1 MKQFPTH
8 IVAVDG
14 IVKNNNGEIL
24 LVRQVD
30 GGHYAIPGGQVEVG
44 ENLIDALAREIKEET
59 GYDVAVDKLICVSSN
74 TAVNEGRHGYAIVPT
89 KVIFGFTC
97 TLLGGEAA
105 TSDETSEVVWIPKAQ
120 VLDYITNAALR
131 KRFESY
137 LSFNSHD
144 IQYLEYVT
152 RPYELKLERSI

>member
-8 IVAVDG
+8 IVATDG
-14 IVKNNNGEIL
+14 IVENKNGEIL

-30 GGHYAIPGGQVEVG
+30 GGHYAVPGGQVEVG

-59 GYDVAVDKLICVSSN
+59 GYDVAVDKLYCVASN
-74 TAVNEGRHGYAIVPT
+74 TAINEGRHGYAAVPT
-89 KVIFGFTC
+89 KVIFCFTC
-97 TLLGGEAA
+97 TLLGGKAA

-120 VLDYITNAALR
+120 VPDYLTNDALR
-131 KRFESY
+131 KRFEAY
-137 LSFNSHD
+137 LNFNGRD

-152 RPYELKLERSI
+152 RPYELKLERLV